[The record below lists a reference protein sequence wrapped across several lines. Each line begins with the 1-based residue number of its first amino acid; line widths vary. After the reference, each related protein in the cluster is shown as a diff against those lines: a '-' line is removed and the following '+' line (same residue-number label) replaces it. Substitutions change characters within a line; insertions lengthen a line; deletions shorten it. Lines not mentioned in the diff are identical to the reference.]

1 MRHMFSF
8 CNILIALIQLFWVF
22 TEELFCTVQ
31 STEEDRR
38 ANFVDRLL
46 EADNLSLNA
55 SSRSISDAVPIV
67 DTYVEEK
74 DDLGVARSNHRAK
87 SMTWVYLWSLSCL
100 NNITLDFTAK
110 IISMKYN
117 KSSILCITG
126 DSFKEAACLSLQQ
139 KQENKKKTRKYK
151 VGHSCLCRNISFFFV
166 FRRMLFM

>member
-1 MRHMFSF
+1 M
-8 CNILIALIQLFWVF
+8 
-22 TEELFCTVQ
+22 FCTVQ

-46 EADNLSLNA
+46 EADSLSLND
-55 SSRSISDAVPIV
+55 SSSSISDAVPMV

-74 DDLGVARSNHRAK
+74 DDLGLARSSHRAK

-100 NNITLDFTAK
+100 NNIPLDFTSK

-126 DSFKEAACLSLQQ
+126 DSYIEATCLSLQQ
-139 KQENKKKTRKYK
+139 RQENKKKTRKYK
-151 VGHSCLCRNISFFFV
+151 VDILV
-166 FRRMLFM
+166 YFRT